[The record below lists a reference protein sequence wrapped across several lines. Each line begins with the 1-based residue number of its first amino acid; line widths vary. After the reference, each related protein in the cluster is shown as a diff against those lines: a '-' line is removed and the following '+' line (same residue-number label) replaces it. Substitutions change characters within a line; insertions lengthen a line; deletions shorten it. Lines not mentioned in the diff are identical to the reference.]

1 MQDSDKDD
9 DGEEEETES
18 AKMREENESAVKR
31 VKDKSALFNQP
42 FSVSWS
48 PDGKKLAVKP
58 MKGWGLGKLAVKPSV
73 RSGHTT
79 GSLVYESAC

>member
-58 MKGWGLGKLAVKPSV
+58 KLAVERALRTYDREPCV
-73 RSGHTT
+73 
-79 GSLVYESAC
+79 